1 MAGAIELTG
10 VDFDQ
15 IKQNLVDW
23 LKTQPGLTDY
33 DFTGSNLQV
42 ILNLLAYQSQ
52 LNAYSTNMIANESFL
67 TSASIRDN
75 VVANARSLGYVP
87 TSARASTIEISFEV
101 QLDREVYTQ
110 GFPQYL
116 EIAPSS
122 VFTAGTDDGS
132 FMFNIIDT
140 QTSAVNNDG
149 LCVFNNVMAYEGVF
163 LPMEFTVD
171 KTNYTQKF
179 VLKNPNIDTT
189 TIRVEVQ
196 EDPNVTINTFY
207 KQANNLVLLTE
218 ETPAYWVEEENE
230 GYYELTFGD
239 GMFGKALNNGAKIFV
254 TYVATNGV
262 LGNGI
267 QNINN
272 FDFGGRLTDSYGSV
286 VNEPVTITSVSTS
299 AGGSELESVPSI
311 KFRAPK
317 HYGAQNRCVTST
329 DYEAIVRRIYPGV
342 DGIYAYGGE
351 TLPVPEYGRVYIA
364 IKPTLG
370 DKLSNIT
377 KNFIK
382 KSLQPYRVG
391 SLDIVIQDPNVLN
404 VEVNT
409 VAYYDESKTIKD
421 ASLVRSD
428 VVNVLDQYARSLN
441 VSKFGG
447 AVRYSNIVSI
457 IDDADDSVTRNNTNL
472 IMRKDGKALINTLAS
487 YEICFEQMIYDTG
500 TKSVCYSSEFR
511 LEIDNIEDKNI
522 YRFEDDPEEGNL
534 TNYEVVYYLDL
545 TEVQKDIVRAKVA
558 TDDDRDLPEFVYVNK
573 QTDDIQITRPLG
585 KLRTFYFNNLNQKII
600 ADKDFGTIDYDR
612 GEIKIGYQKPIKIIE
627 TPGLDG
633 IIQVRCVPRS
643 LDVIADHSVYLK
655 LDVARSNINAAVD
668 PKIAEI

>member
-67 TSASIRDN
+67 TSSSIRDN

-87 TSARASTIEISFEV
+87 ISARSAVITINFEV
-101 QLDREVYTQ
+101 QLSREVYTQ
-110 GFPQYL
+110 GFPQFL
-116 EIAPSS
+116 EIAPGS

-132 FMFNIIDT
+132 FMFNTIET
-140 QTSAVNNDG
+140 HNAAVDNDG
-149 LCVFNNVMAYEGVF
+149 LCKFHNIRAYEGVF
-163 LPMEFTVD
+163 LPMVFTVD
-171 KTNYTQKF
+171 KKNYLQKF
-179 VLKNPNIDTT
+179 ILENPNIDTT

-196 EDPNVTINTFY
+196 EDPNITINTFY
-207 KQANNLVLLTE
+207 RQANNLVTLTHQS
-218 ETPAYWVEEENE
+218 PVYWIEEENE

-239 GMFGKALNNGAKIFV
+239 GMFGKALNDGAKIFV
-254 TYVATNGV
+254 SYVATNGV

-267 QNINN
+267 RDAANYA
-272 FDFGGRLTDSYGSV
+272 FGGQVIDSFGNSV
-286 VNEPVTITSVSTS
+286 TEPMTILSVSTS
-299 AGGSELESVPSI
+299 EGGADPESVSSV

-329 DYEAIVRRIYPGV
+329 DYEALVRRVYPSV
-342 DGIYAYGGE
+342 EGIYAYGGE

-364 IKPTLG
+364 IKPILG

-391 SLDIVIQDPNVLN
+391 SLDIVIQDPNVLY
-404 VEVNT
+404 VEVDT
-409 VAYYDESKTIKD
+409 VVYYDEAKTIKD
-421 ASLVRSD
+421 SSLIQSD
-428 VVNVLDQYARSLN
+428 VSMVLNEYSRSLN
-441 VSKFGG
+441 VAKFGG
-447 AVRYSNIVSI
+447 AARYSNIVGI
-457 IDDADDSVTRNNTNL
+457 IDDAEDAITRNNTQL
-472 IMRKDGKALINTLAS
+472 IMRKDGKALMNTLAS
-487 YEICFEQMIYDTG
+487 YEICFEQMIDLDITR
-500 TKSVCYSSEFR
+500 SVCYSSTFR
-511 LEIDNIEDKNI
+511 LEVDNIEDKKI

-534 TNYEVVYYLDL
+534 VHYEKVDYVDL
-545 TEVQKDIVRAKVA
+545 TKKQKEYVRAKIA
-558 TDDDRDLPEFVYVNK
+558 TDSEAKLPAFVYVNK
-573 QTDDIQITRPLG
+573 QTDDIQISRPLG
-585 KLRTFYFNNLNQKII
+585 KIRTFYFNNLNQKII

-612 GEIKIGYQKPIKIIE
+612 GEIKIGYQKPIKIVE
-627 TPGLDG
+627 TPDTDG
-633 IIQVRCVPRS
+633 IIQVRCIPREQ
-643 LDVIADHSVYLK
+643 DVIADHSVYLS
-655 LDVARSNINAAVD
+655 LDIARSNINATVD
-668 PKIAEI
+668 TKIAEI